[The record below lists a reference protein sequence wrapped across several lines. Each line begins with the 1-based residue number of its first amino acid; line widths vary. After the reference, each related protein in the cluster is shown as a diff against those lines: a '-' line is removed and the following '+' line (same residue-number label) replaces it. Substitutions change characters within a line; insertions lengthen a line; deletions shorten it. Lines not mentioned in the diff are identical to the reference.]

1 MIKCINRNG
10 PLEGEGKPEALKG
23 NFKGYYSRRINFEHR
38 LVYKVH
44 DSEII
49 IVSVNIIILNNL
61 LWSLQQI
68 DIFEFKERTEI
79 IFLKIYFVVPPRQ

>member
-1 MIKCINRNG
+1 MSRLNILFTPDAFEDYKYWQIHDKKLLKKINQLIKCINRNG
-10 PLEGEGKPEALKG
+10 PLEGEGKPEDLKG

-49 IVSVNIIILNNL
+49 IVSCKYHY
-61 LWSLQQI
+61 
-68 DIFEFKERTEI
+68 FK
-79 IFLKIYFVVPPRQ
+79 